1 MTQAALTFLLVV
13 AVAATGAAPA
23 AELTPASREL
33 RADLRTVE
41 RSIDRG
47 FERRLLA
54 GGAPMIKI
62 GNTRGGYLQGFG
74 AVFTLEVN
82 VVPMANVSPF
92 KPSYT
97 EQELRQLNQKKRGRL
112 SELEELGAGILVKEA
127 GKLGAIPEEEQMA
140 LMISLFHFTWEDTG
154 DLPAQVVIQ
163 APRRALLDRQAGRI
177 SEQELA
183 KLLTVRRF

>member
-1 MTQAALTFLLVV
+1 MEMTRAALTFLLVA
-13 AVAATGAAPA
+13 AVAPHGAAPA

-41 RSIDRG
+41 RSIDRSFG
-47 FERRLLA
+47 DTRMVL
-54 GGAPMIKI
+54 I
-62 GNTRGGYLQGFG
+62 GSTRGGYLQGFG

-97 EQELRQLNQKKRGRL
+97 EQELRQLNQRKRGRIP
-112 SELEELGAGILVKEA
+112 ELEELAAGILVTEA
-127 GKLGAIPEEEQMA
+127 GKLGAIPEGENIA
-140 LMISLFHFTWEDTG
+140 LIISLFHFTWEYAG

-163 APRRALLDRQAGRI
+163 APRRTLLDRQADRI
-177 SEQELA
+177 NEQELT
-183 KLLTVRRF
+183 KRLMVRRF

>member
-1 MTQAALTFLLVV
+1 MTRAALTFLLVL
-13 AVAATGAAPA
+13 AVAATGTLAAAELAPA
-23 AELTPASREL
+23 ARKL
-33 RADLRTVE
+33 RADLRAAE

-47 FERRLLA
+47 FGETSMVR
-54 GGAPMIKI
+54 I
-62 GNTRGGYLQGFG
+62 GSTRGGYLQGFG

-82 VVPMANVSPF
+82 VVPMANLSPF

-97 EQELRQLNQKKRGRL
+97 EQELRQLNQRKRDRL
-112 SELEELGAGILVKEA
+112 RELEELGAGILVGEA
-127 GKLGAIPEEEQMA
+127 GKLEAIPEGEQIA

-154 DLPAQVVIQ
+154 DLPAQIVIQ

-183 KLLTVRRF
+183 KRLTVRRF

>member
-13 AVAATGAAPA
+13 AVAATGAAPP

-33 RADLRTVE
+33 RAGLRTVE
-41 RSIDRG
+41 RSIDSG
-47 FERRLLA
+47 F
-54 GGAPMIKI
+54 GGVSMVMI

-82 VVPMANVSPF
+82 VVPMANLSPF

-97 EQELRQLNQKKRGRL
+97 EQELRQLNQRKRDRL
-112 SELEELGAGILVKEA
+112 PELEELGAGILVKEA
-127 GKLGAIPEEEQMA
+127 GKLGAIPEEEKMA
-140 LMISLFHFTWEDTG
+140 LMISLFHFTWEDTD

-183 KLLTVRRF
+183 KRLTVRRF